1 MDQGK
6 RESWDNSSGPFFKKL
21 CRSHKLPSNQTSEG
35 LFITCWVMEMGMR
48 RIMEK
53 ENTPLNLNCQA
64 TNKTTLS
71 SIFVFMIRPSYTV
84 YGPFYIYTP
93 FCVFLQDAL
102 CPLFYNTLGC
112 NPPLH
117 SPFPVCFVLRND
129 LIAAPL
135 YLGLVFKRNQSK
147 LNKSWMPEGLLNSW
161 RCCTFKSSCFLTPIN
176 FWY

>member
-102 CPLFYNTLGC
+102 CPLFYITSSSQIPQLNHICSHIRYPLVWGPMFKPLQQYPNLWIFLNYNIQIFQFSPTL
-112 NPPLH
+112 
-117 SPFPVCFVLRND
+117 
-129 LIAAPL
+129 
-135 YLGLVFKRNQSK
+135 
-147 LNKSWMPEGLLNSW
+147 
-161 RCCTFKSSCFLTPIN
+161 
-176 FWY
+176 